1 MKMKMKNVILYG
13 LGAVLALASCSKD
26 SEDASRTGYL
36 QVKASV
42 NTDVTLKSSAP
53 DPNSFKLTISKKS
66 DGQEVKSYAKVAD
79 AGTTPIEL
87 PTGTYIVKTSSGS
100 FTAAAFEAPL
110 YEATQEVEVAPN
122 ATNTAILTNTQVN
135 AGVKVTYTDAF
146 KAKFSDY
153 QTAVESSMGNLT
165 YAKDEARTGYFTPGN
180 ITIKVKGDATTFD
193 AVTRAVAAKELVTVN
208 IDYNATGS
216 TTGKVTLTI
225 TVDNSVTERTEDIVI
240 NNPTDPGTNPGTNP
254 GTDPGNNP
262 STGKTILS
270 EDFASASAG
279 AANGDNSGTLWTPNG
294 NITAMDKVY
303 QTAGSVKVGTSSG
316 AGYIE
321 TKALDLSGNKGTF
334 TVKMKVKGWFSPAQA
349 IVTVNGVK
357 QEVAITAAKDATS
370 LEEKTLTFTNG
381 TASTVIRFETGKTT
395 YNGKEQNSRFFIDD
409 VVIAQ

>member
-1 MKMKMKNVILYG
+1 MKNVILYG

-26 SEDASRTGYL
+26 SEVASRTGYL

-53 DPNSFKLTISKKS
+53 DPNNFKLTISRKS

-79 AGTTPIEL
+79 AGTAPIEL

-122 ATNTAILTNTQVN
+122 ATNTAILTNTQAN

-153 QTAVESSMGNLT
+153 QTEVESSTGNLA
-165 YAKDEARTGYFTPGN
+165 YAKDEARTGYFAPGN

-193 AVTRAVAAKELVTVN
+193 AVTCAVAARELVTVN
-208 IDYNATGS
+208 IDYNATGGS
-216 TTGKVTLTI
+216 TGKVTLTI

-240 NNPTDPGTNPGTNP
+240 NNPTDPGTNPGT
-254 GTDPGNNP
+254 DP

-279 AANGDNSGTLWTPNG
+279 DASGKDSGTPWAPNA

-303 QTAGSVKVGTSSG
+303 QTAGSVKLGTSSG

-349 IVTVNGVK
+349 VVTVNGVK

-370 LEEKTLTFTNG
+370 LDEKTLTFTNG
-381 TASTVIRFETGKTT
+381 TASTIIRFETGKTT

-409 VVIAQ
+409 IVISQ